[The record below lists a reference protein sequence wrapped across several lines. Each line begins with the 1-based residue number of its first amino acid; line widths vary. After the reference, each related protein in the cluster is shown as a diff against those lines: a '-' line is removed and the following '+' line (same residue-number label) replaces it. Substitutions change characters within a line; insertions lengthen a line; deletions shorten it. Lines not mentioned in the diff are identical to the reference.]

1 MDCKIITSQ
10 CDREGLGLL
19 LLLFDLYAK
28 LAPIMGLQH
37 SCGSGLEAA
46 GGHEPI
52 GMGCLLGC
60 KGHPAQIHKGTVND
74 LGLAELSTLP
84 TAL

>member
-19 LLLFDLYAK
+19 LLLFDQYAK

-52 GMGCLLGC
+52 GMTSSGMQRPSSPNPQGNS
-60 KGHPAQIHKGTVND
+60 K
-74 LGLAELSTLP
+74 
-84 TAL
+84 